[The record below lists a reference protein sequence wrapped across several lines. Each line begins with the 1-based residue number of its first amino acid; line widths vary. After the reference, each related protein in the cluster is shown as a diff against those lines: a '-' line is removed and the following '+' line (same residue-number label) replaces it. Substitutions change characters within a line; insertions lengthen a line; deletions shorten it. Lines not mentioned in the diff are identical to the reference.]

1 MSPLSNSLA
10 IRLSTGPA
18 ASKAIRRAPGFT
30 CIALPFTVPAIGRLV
45 TVNRKDIVMPFT
57 RISLAKGK
65 SPEYRA
71 ALMEQ
76 IYLAMRDT
84 IDILEDDR
92 FATITEHEPENIN
105 NSGNYAGVE
114 RSDDVVF
121 IQITVNAGRSV
132 EKKKALYA
140 AIAKR
145 LETDPGVRPEDVVI
159 SLVEVAAEDW
169 SLGNGVAQYA

>member
-1 MSPLSNSLA
+1 
-10 IRLSTGPA
+10 
-18 ASKAIRRAPGFT
+18 
-30 CIALPFTVPAIGRLV
+30 
-45 TVNRKDIVMPFT
+45 MPFT
-57 RISLAKGK
+57 RISLMKGK
-65 SPEYRA
+65 SPEYRR

-76 IYLAMRDT
+76 IYLAMRET

-92 FATITEHEPENIN
+92 FAAITEHEPENIN
-105 NSGNYAGVE
+105 NSGSYAGIE
-114 RSDDVVF
+114 RSDDAVF

-145 LETDPGVRPEDVVI
+145 LEADPGVRPEDVAV